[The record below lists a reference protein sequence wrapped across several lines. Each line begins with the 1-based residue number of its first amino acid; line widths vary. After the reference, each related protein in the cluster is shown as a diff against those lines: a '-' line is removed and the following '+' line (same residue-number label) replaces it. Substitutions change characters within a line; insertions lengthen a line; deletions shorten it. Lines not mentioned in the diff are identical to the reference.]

1 MEQCALCFRNVSKAE
16 LFSVSDCGKKTFECK
31 DEKVCREIA
40 DNARKN
46 HALLIKTNRSLT
58 FKEKYGVDITDL
70 IELPRLRDAS
80 IHYYDASNNRIFTQ
94 KLWDNDGE
102 MEINDSPQLKRLL
115 NL

>member
-31 DEKVCREIA
+31 DENVCREIA

-80 IHYYDASNNRIFTQ
+80 ITIAYLHKNCGIM
-94 KLWDNDGE
+94 
-102 MEINDSPQLKRLL
+102 MERWKSTILL
-115 NL
+115 N